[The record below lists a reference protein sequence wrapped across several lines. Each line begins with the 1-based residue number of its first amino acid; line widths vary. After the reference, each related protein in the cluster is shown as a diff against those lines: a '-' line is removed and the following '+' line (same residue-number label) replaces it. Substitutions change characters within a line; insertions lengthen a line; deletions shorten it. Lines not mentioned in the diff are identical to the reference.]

1 MNRAL
6 VVQVLLDHKVSKSY
20 YTFMEALCHNHT
32 SFLVRQNHDT
42 FVRVLQ
48 SLQLGIK
55 NIDVTTSSQC
65 AMAID
70 NLATWLHANLIKVD
84 DLHKV
89 HPAAQVP
96 HCHLPYSTVCSLL
109 AKSVGQL
116 SSGEKSCQWCECSP
130 F

>member
-1 MNRAL
+1 
-6 VVQVLLDHKVSKSY
+6 VQVLLYHKVSKSY
-20 YTFMEALCHNHT
+20 YTFMEAVCHNHT

-89 HPAAQVP
+89 HPAAQVLS
-96 HCHLPYSTVCSLL
+96 HSILTLLLTV
-109 AKSVGQL
+109 
-116 SSGEKSCQWCECSP
+116 P
-130 F
+130 FTCNCDFRFRRVFCY

>member
-1 MNRAL
+1 MCYYQSMEHCVPWVVPFSRSSREYRSKERVNRAL
-6 VVQVLLDHKVSKSY
+6 VVQVLLYHKVSKSY

-96 HCHLPYSTVCSLL
+96 L
-109 AKSVGQL
+109 
-116 SSGEKSCQWCECSP
+116 
-130 F
+130 

>member
-1 MNRAL
+1 MWLVGLCGNGNNEASTQLQRL
-6 VVQVLLDHKVSKSY
+6 NTGGVVVQVLLYHKVSKSY

-96 HCHLPYSTVCSLL
+96 L
-109 AKSVGQL
+109 
-116 SSGEKSCQWCECSP
+116 
-130 F
+130 